1 MKALLI
7 AAILCCSVASS
18 AATPR
23 ANLTGTV
30 VDADGKPVT
39 GVTVMVYHAGVK
51 VGYSTFCPS
60 CYLDCGKRVL
70 TDATGKFEIK
80 DLAGDLWFTLLAAG
94 DGYVPKFANKVNP
107 AKTPSVS
114 IKLAAK
120 PPTSDFS
127 GTVRGR
133 VVEKDGSPI
142 RDAVITPIGLNMSA
156 KDLYAHMPVGAPPVE
171 GEHSMYGT
179 VDGLQ
184 PIAVSNRQG
193 EFELSYNKPTS
204 KMLLKVEARA
214 MAPKVV
220 VMESGPM
227 RHSVTLS
234 DGATVTGRLMAN
246 GKPVPN
252 ALVGLIP
259 VRRGGYQDNLKVVGD
274 PYDEIRIGTDAQG
287 RFTITSVPWPV
298 DWYVYAEMESI
309 SSLGATS
316 PIEVKVT
323 KDGQVLQTADL
334 VVKPGYRVKGTVV
347 VSDKTPI
354 PEGMHVILSSETVW
368 DSQPVPLASDGHF
381 EFTNLPSGKY
391 TISASVKGYHE
402 KETQYG
408 PTPFPVDHNIDDFTT
423 TVYPNVP

>member
-1 MKALLI
+1 MKTLLI
-7 AAILCCSVASS
+7 AAILCYAAVSS

-39 GVTVMVYHAGVK
+39 DVTVMVYHAGVK
-51 VGYSTFCPS
+51 TGYSLYCPS

-70 TDATGKFEIK
+70 TDARGNFQIK
-80 DLAGDLWFTLLAAG
+80 DLAGDLWFTLLAAR
-94 DGYVPKFANKVNP
+94 DGYVPKFANKVDP

-120 PPTSDFS
+120 PPTTDFS
-127 GTVRGR
+127 GVVRGR

-142 RDAVITPIGLNMSA
+142 RDTVITPIGLNMSA
-156 KDLYAHMPVGAPPVE
+156 KDLNAHMPAGAPSVE

-179 VDGLQ
+179 VEGLQ
-184 PIAVSNRQG
+184 PIAVTNKQG
-193 EFELSYNKPTS
+193 EFEISYNKPTS
-204 KMLLKVEARA
+204 KMLLQVEARA
-214 MAPKVV
+214 LAPKVV
-220 VMESGPM
+220 VMESGPL

-234 DGATVTGRLMAN
+234 DGATVTGRLMEN

-252 ALVGLIP
+252 ALVGLMP
-259 VRRGGYQDNLKVVGD
+259 VRPGMYQDNLKVVGD

-298 DWYVYAEMESI
+298 DWYVYAKMESI

-323 KDGQVLQTADL
+323 KDGQYLQTADL
-334 VVKPGYRVKGTVV
+334 VVKPGYRVKGSVV
-347 VSDKTPI
+347 VSDKKPI

-368 DSQPVPLASDGHF
+368 DRQTVPLASDGHF
-381 EFTNLPSGKY
+381 EFTNLPPGKY

-402 KETQYG
+402 KTPQYG
-408 PTPFPVDHNIDDFTT
+408 PTPFTIDHNIDGFTT